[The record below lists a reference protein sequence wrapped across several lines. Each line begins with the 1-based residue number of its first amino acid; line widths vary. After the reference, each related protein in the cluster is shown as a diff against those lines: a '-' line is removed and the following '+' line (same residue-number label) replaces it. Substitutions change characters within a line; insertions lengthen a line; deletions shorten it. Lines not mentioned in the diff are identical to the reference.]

1 MVRKMA
7 MAPLRRGKRFSVLF
21 SVCAVAAK
29 RKLLVSAANADLAFI
44 SRGLAN
50 WEEAKGERNPVP

>member
-7 MAPLRRGKRFSVLF
+7 MVSLRRGRDFFFPCVL
-21 SVCAVAAK
+21 AAK

-50 WEEAKGERNPVP
+50 WEDARGERKPVP